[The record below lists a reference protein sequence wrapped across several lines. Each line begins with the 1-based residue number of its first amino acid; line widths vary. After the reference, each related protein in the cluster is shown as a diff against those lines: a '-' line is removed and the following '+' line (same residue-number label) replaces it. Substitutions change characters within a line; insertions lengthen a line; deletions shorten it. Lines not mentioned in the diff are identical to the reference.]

1 MKLSSNNVT
10 TFHLPEDG
18 SACPSIKQI
27 PAQKCVTHL
36 NKPSAILSVY
46 SNYKKVNFFLVLFV
60 FFSSPG
66 SRLPLITHLLLIK
79 FISCSIST
87 QYSGHSLP
95 DCSVSYLDS
104 DLSGFTCE
112 LACFS
117 ESPAV
122 CFLWTIPFLLC
133 SRTTI
138 LRLSARWNSSFTPP
152 SHTNCPASCDQS
164 RYCLPPSAVPQQL
177 TSTFYKLLCLKC
189 ASGSIT
195 CQM

>member
-18 SACPSIKQI
+18 SACPSIKQT
-27 PAQKCVTHL
+27 PAQKRVTHL

-112 LACFS
+112 LFFRISCCVFPVNNTFS
-117 ESPAV
+117 LVLQDHDPPPV
-122 CFLWTIPFLLC
+122 CHPLQF
-133 SRTTI
+133 
-138 LRLSARWNSSFTPP
+138 P
-152 SHTNCPASCDQS
+152 SN
-164 RYCLPPSAVPQQL
+164 
-177 TSTFYKLLCLKC
+177 
-189 ASGSIT
+189 
-195 CQM
+195 